1 MAGKNSN
8 NLKVQKLRHLTK
20 DAIEIT
26 FKVPDNLKKEYK
38 FIPGQYL
45 TLEKKISDTYERR
58 TYSISSDP
66 ISENISIGIKRIP
79 KGKFSTYIF
88 DNLKEGDELRVFTPD
103 GRFFTDY
110 KDNQNLVFVAC
121 GSGITPIISI
131 ISYVLRTKKNS
142 KISLY
147 YGNKTI
153 ASTMYS
159 QRLNSLKNSHMENL
173 SLNYFFSI
181 EAQDIIFNQGRIT
194 KEKIENL
201 ISGNQISPEKVDGV
215 FLCGPQNMVSQMKQI
230 FKKHIGESKPIM
242 SELFF
247 SDEIEKPEEKKKEKF
262 TKIETIIKIKIDGV
276 EKRINLENKEENII
290 DAALRQNIE
299 LPFSCKGGMC
309 CTCRCLVLK
318 GEVML
323 EKNYS
328 LERWEQER
336 GYTLAC
342 QAKPKTDFVFLD
354 FDRS

>member
-1 MAGKNSN
+1 MSTKNSN
-8 NLKVQKLRHLTK
+8 YLTVQEIKYLTTDAVEITLKVPEKLK
-20 DAIEIT
+20 E
-26 FKVPDNLKKEYK
+26 EYK

-45 TLEKKISDTYERR
+45 TLEKKILDTYERR

-66 ISENISIGIKRIP
+66 ISEYISIGIKRIP
-79 KGKFSTYIF
+79 NGKFSNYAF
-88 DNLKEGDELRVFTPD
+88 KNLKEGDELRVFAPD
-103 GRFFTDY
+103 GRFFVDY
-110 KDNQNLVFVAC
+110 KDNQNLVFIAC

-131 ISYVLRTKKNS
+131 MSYVLRTKKNS
-142 KISLY
+142 RISLY

-159 QRLNSLKNSHMENL
+159 QQLNSLKNSYMENL
-173 SLNYFFSI
+173 SLNYFFSV
-181 EAQDIIFNQGRIT
+181 EAQDITFNQGRIT
-194 KEKIENL
+194 KGKIEDL
-201 ISGNQISPEKVDGV
+201 ISRNQISPENIDGV
-215 FLCGPQNMVSQMKQI
+215 FLCGPQNMVFQMKKI

-247 SDEIEKPEEKKKEKF
+247 SNEIREPKEKKKELFRK
-262 TKIETIIKIKIDGV
+262 TKTMVKIKIDGI
-276 EKRINLENKEENII
+276 EKKINLENKDENII

-309 CTCRCLVLK
+309 CTCRCLVLE

-323 EKNYS
+323 KKNYS
-328 LERWEQER
+328 LERWEQEK

>member
-1 MAGKNSN
+1 MSTKNSN
-8 NLKVQKLRHLTK
+8 YLTVQNLRYLTN
-20 DAIEIT
+20 DAMEVT
-26 FKVPDNLKKEYK
+26 FKVPKNLKNEYK

-45 TLEKKISDTYERR
+45 TLEKKLFDIHERR

-66 ISENISIGIKRIP
+66 ISSSLSIGIKRIP
-79 KGKFSTYIF
+79 NGKFSNYAF
-88 DNLKEGDELRVFTPD
+88 QNLKEGDELKVFTPD
-103 GRFFTDY
+103 GRFFIDY

-153 ASTMYS
+153 ASTMYI
-159 QRLNSLKNSHMENL
+159 QRLNSLKNSYMENL
-173 SLNYFFSI
+173 SLNYFFSV
-181 EAQDIIFNQGRIT
+181 ETQDITFNQGRIT
-194 KEKIENL
+194 NGKIEDL
-201 ISGNQISPEKVDGV
+201 ISRNQIVPEKVDGV
-215 FLCGPQNMVSQMKQI
+215 FLCGPQDMVFQMEKI
-230 FKKHIGESKPIM
+230 FKKHIGKSKPIM

-247 SDEIEKPEEKKKEKF
+247 SDEIERPKEKKKQRFRKS
-262 TKIETIIKIKIDGV
+262 KTIIKIKIDGV
-276 EKRINLENKEENII
+276 EKRINLKNKEDNII

-309 CTCRCLVLK
+309 CTCRCLVLE
-318 GEVML
+318 GAVVL